1 MTLDE
6 FKTTEFYKTQL
17 DYFVSSGHFAEAK
30 AKQMLES
37 VYYRFYFADLLD
49 GLKQP
54 SIFYLFNLIY

>member
-17 DYFVSSGHFAEAK
+17 DYFVFSGDFTEAK

-49 GLKQP
+49 GLK
-54 SIFYLFNLIY
+54 